1 MRLSEVIEMSNLVLE
16 HSAKGSTWKHHK
28 YIKIVN
34 GRYIYP
40 SKAESEYRK
49 NQQDAA
55 DYQRVAD
62 VGRAINSK
70 IEKNLDNH
78 YTGVR
83 KMTAAN
89 VALNKNAYEKN
100 SEVIQKY
107 NNKSRTATV
116 SPQALRAKQD
126 YEIEQ
131 KKQAAKER
139 AMRGENATSKKSSS
153 GTPTVYDH
161 IVVETY
167 LDSKGNLLKNR
178 EEWEKSIA
186 DEKNLIQKG
195 MDAIGGLINK
205 IKSKVG

>member
-1 MRLSEVIEMSNLVLE
+1 MSNLVLE

-40 SKAESEYRK
+40 SNKPGSRAEAEYMK
-49 NQQDAA
+49 NQKDAA
-55 DYQRVAD
+55 NYQRVAD
-62 VGRAINSK
+62 IGRVVNGK
-70 IEKNLDNH
+70 IAKNLNDH
-78 YTGVR
+78 YSGTYR
-83 KMTAAN
+83 MTEPN
-89 VALNKNAYEKN
+89 VALNKNAYKKN
-100 SEVIQKY
+100 SEVIKKY
-107 NNKSRTATV
+107 DNKVKTATI
-116 SPQALRAKQD
+116 SPQALRARQD

-139 AMRGENATSKKSSS
+139 AMSGENNKNKKSSS

-161 IVVETY
+161 ITVETY
-167 LDSKGNLLKNR
+167 LDSKGNLLKNK

-186 DEKNLIQKG
+186 NEKNLIQKG

-205 IKSKVG
+205 IKNKIG